1 MSKCANG
8 KDNGIGGRIQMQL
21 KNRIEVETPY
31 YFKGS
36 SCLSLFI
43 EQVEGEHD
51 QYNLSSEYE
60 RLFTGI
66 PFGEVINEY
75 KKIKSDF
82 YA

>member
-1 MSKCANG
+1 MRSQILYKTL
-8 KDNGIGGRIQMQL
+8 IQN
-21 KNRIEVETPY
+21 KIEVETQY

-66 PFGEVINEY
+66 SFGEVVNEY

>member
-1 MSKCANG
+1 MLSKIIY
-8 KDNGIGGRIQMQL
+8 KTLIQ
-21 KNRIEVETPY
+21 NRIEVETQY

-51 QYNLSSEYE
+51 RYNLSSEYE
-60 RLFTGI
+60 TLFTGI
-66 PFGEVINEY
+66 SFTEVINEY